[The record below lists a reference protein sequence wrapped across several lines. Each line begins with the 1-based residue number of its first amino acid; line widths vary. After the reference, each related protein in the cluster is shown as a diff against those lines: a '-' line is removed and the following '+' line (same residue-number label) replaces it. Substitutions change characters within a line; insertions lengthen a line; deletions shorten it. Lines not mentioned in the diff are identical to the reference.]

1 MHADG
6 KKTGTAGTSTAYE
19 GSEGYYGVDY
29 EEGIYLGYKYYE
41 TVYTEIAEGNLTYIG
56 GTLAEVAEKN
66 TEGAVEQ
73 ANAWWNDSVTYQ
85 YGYGLSYTTFSFNAK
100 GLFTDKACKSAL
112 GETVAA
118 SRFNSSKGSEAQ
130 VDKLYVPVEVTN
142 TGDVAGK
149 KTVQVYV
156 TAPYVKGG
164 LEKSA
169 VTLVG
174 FAKTD
179 TLKPGKSQTVVVEFN
194 VQWIWL
200 LGFER
205 TTAPRPLVLDSGEY
219 IVRLMEDS
227 HYDYTTDVESTADA
241 YDEERFTLSAKAD
254 LKIDDFSGNELKDL
268 FTTDENDVSKGSAVK
283 VDDLNYGNVRTADM
297 MADGTSGMTVLSRAK
312 LVSTFPKAP
321 TTKDLTFKESVLANW
336 AFWDNYTVSNKAW
349 TQR

>member
-1 MHADG
+1 MLFRSGRPGVGGLDGLADILIGKVSPSGGLVDEWMTDFTADPTWYNFGNNNQTAGYNGAAGSSAYLHADG

-66 TEGAVEQ
+66 TEGTVEQ

-194 VQWIWL
+194 VQDMASWDSSAEN
-200 LGFER
+200 GNG
-205 TTAPRPLVLDSGEY
+205 TKGHYVLDAGEY
-219 IVRLMEDS
+219 VVR
-227 HYDYTTDVESTADA
+227 V
-241 YDEERFTLSAKAD
+241 
-254 LKIDDFSGNELKDL
+254 
-268 FTTDENDVSKGSAVK
+268 
-283 VDDLNYGNVRTADM
+283 
-297 MADGTSGMTVLSRAK
+297 
-312 LVSTFPKAP
+312 
-321 TTKDLTFKESVLANW
+321 
-336 AFWDNYTVSNKAW
+336 
-349 TQR
+349 